1 MKKQLIELI
10 ESIEE
15 PRILRLLYAIAKEF
29 KKREVK

>member
-10 ESIEE
+10 ESIND
-15 PRILRLLYAIAKEF
+15 PKILSLLYGIAKEF